1 MPSQIMPTVN
11 LLKLPDPAAQTAK
24 YVNMMN
30 ATRQQEASQRQADI
44 AQKTLDLKTKEDVRE
59 EAKQGPTLTKME
71 QDNLVQALSIFRE
84 GVTDI
89 ADGDLAAA
97 EALRADLVA
106 RVPPYEK
113 FILPASQ
120 WTPEYK
126 FQLKT
131 TAEQEIQKTIATP
144 TTETIFGP
152 KNEILELTKGG
163 APGVAGLRPVLNKP
177 AAGTTP
183 TVAPRTPV
191 VPTAAPATPPQMPA
205 GDGGQLDAFQ
215 QDHVRRM
222 KEELGMTNTPASFT
236 RGGMGQ
242 MSPDMVPAIID
253 SAMKTGVMAQIDL
266 DQMLAMTP
274 PQARQGIVDVLR
286 SNNVSLQAD
295 APSLVTSGMN
305 QQQPMAP
312 NPVGRQQSQYAVM
325 RGQTP
330 QASLADLGSA
340 PPVQNTL
347 AQTNVMGQQAYG
359 RSASPTSPIPGSSL
373 VAPQVLGNQKAAET
387 AGSENV
393 KVGTEPRIV
402 AGTERAKR
410 LEKLRGEMPIAQAET
425 QTLVNSLTGRINAID
440 EYLRSGSRNSIIGAV
455 EGRIPKFFQSE
466 TRSDAQ
472 KLYDYITSNTVL
484 QKLIDDRGQTE
495 TGGSPQGV
503 VSDADLKVAAQAST
517 KLTQTGSERKQEIE
531 MQRLRDE
538 LYRTRGQAIQK
549 YNNVYREVMKE
560 APELGLKIRPVAPK
574 YKSAPQTPTRAKS
587 LQNIFGG

>member
-253 SAMKTGVMAQIDL
+253 SAMKTGVMA
-266 DQMLAMTP
+266 
-274 PQARQGIVDVLR
+274 
-286 SNNVSLQAD
+286 
-295 APSLVTSGMN
+295 
-305 QQQPMAP
+305 
-312 NPVGRQQSQYAVM
+312 
-325 RGQTP
+325 
-330 QASLADLGSA
+330 
-340 PPVQNTL
+340 
-347 AQTNVMGQQAYG
+347 
-359 RSASPTSPIPGSSL
+359 
-373 VAPQVLGNQKAAET
+373 
-387 AGSENV
+387 
-393 KVGTEPRIV
+393 
-402 AGTERAKR
+402 
-410 LEKLRGEMPIAQAET
+410 
-425 QTLVNSLTGRINAID
+425 
-440 EYLRSGSRNSIIGAV
+440 
-455 EGRIPKFFQSE
+455 
-466 TRSDAQ
+466 
-472 KLYDYITSNTVL
+472 
-484 QKLIDDRGQTE
+484 
-495 TGGSPQGV
+495 
-503 VSDADLKVAAQAST
+503 
-517 KLTQTGSERKQEIE
+517 
-531 MQRLRDE
+531 
-538 LYRTRGQAIQK
+538 
-549 YNNVYREVMKE
+549 
-560 APELGLKIRPVAPK
+560 
-574 YKSAPQTPTRAKS
+574 
-587 LQNIFGG
+587 